1 MGTVTAYNL
10 ENVQAALG
18 GSNPVSMSEYY
29 RGGLYVPSTRAITVR
44 EPTSGEYYSANYYW
58 LEYGAL
64 VWAAVQITGYTGFST
79 TYTVGSVTYYRG
91 SLMAPTKYGTF
102 YAVYRIY
109 PSTVSIN
116 EGVPS
121 SGTISLSQLFGAQ
134 NP

>member
-10 ENVQAALG
+10 NNVQAALG

-44 EPTSGEYYSANYYW
+44 EPTSGEYYDGYYYW
-58 LEYGAL
+58 IDAGTLA
-64 VWAAVQITGYTGFST
+64 WAGVVITNFVGFGT

-91 SLMAPTKYGTF
+91 SFRGSSKFGSF
-102 YAVYRIY
+102 YAVYRTY

-116 EGVPS
+116 GDVPS